1 MCASARGP
9 PARRPARLPVL
20 ARAPVAGYLGIPR
33 FECPTPRC
41 PRRGCPGR
49 PPLRPFPADE
59 PAKLRLLRALPD
71 DEALTS
77 TPPPPPPPPPHLAA
91 DGFPEAAKLD
101 GAFPE
106 YGPKGRRIRK
116 DKGKKKRG
124 MSAYNLFLRET
135 ILHLKTT
142 QAHKYKDQP
151 KIAFKDAVA
160 MWKDVSPSRKDE
172 YAARIKDMFGDTAGQ
187 TIEGTATKKRKGGR
201 R

>member
-1 MCASARGP
+1 M
-9 PARRPARLPVL
+9 L
-20 ARAPVAGYLGIPR
+20 
-33 FECPTPRC
+33 
-41 PRRGCPGR
+41 
-49 PPLRPFPADE
+49 
-59 PAKLRLLRALPD
+59 
-71 DEALTS
+71 
-77 TPPPPPPPPPHLAA
+77 PPPHLAA